1 MLEVR
6 NLSVGYQGRAVISG
20 VNLALQ
26 AGRTVGLRGASGLG
40 KTTVARAIAGLIS
53 PLDGQILGGGDGV
66 AMLFQSPRRSVN
78 PLWKLEDVLAEP
90 LVYAGVSA
98 PLRREQVR
106 EICAE
111 LGIAAVHLQRFGHE
125 VSEGELQ
132 KVALGRCLLARPR
145 VLISDEATAMLDPL
159 SAATLVGAM
168 QRRTKDG
175 LAVLAISHD
184 TELLESWADT
194 VVDLQRK

>member
-1 MLEVR
+1 M
-6 NLSVGYQGRAVISG
+6 ISG

-53 PLDGQILGGGDGV
+53 PLNGQILGGGDGV

-111 LGIAAVHLQRFGHE
+111 LGIAAVHLQRFGRE

-175 LAVLAISHD
+175 LAVLAISPD

-194 VVDLQRK
+194 IVDLQRK